1 MRQLNLSR
9 NSCRALRRN
18 RDALERPLTFPRWS
32 EACSV
37 QALLKLPLERFNH
50 LGLIRNIW
58 AKLDASVRARVFIPC
73 AVLFAVTLAAMVLA
87 SVELLGKD
95 LEVAAHQRAQLF
107 IHVAADG
114 LTAAM
119 IHSGPDALP
128 GLLTVVND
136 HREEIISVSLL
147 RENGAVISSSDRE
160 LLEKFPWSE
169 LPARDRTTVVPIDG
183 NQFAVVRPIENEP
196 RCARCHGPVSK
207 LNGWLDARFSREPV
221 TAAKRLLAGKLATAA
236 VPSLIALLAI
246 AWWLLGREVVN
257 PLQRLVRAMQ
267 RAAAGESPLVADEG
281 RTDEVGVAA
290 RGFDATLSALH
301 RSTRELENV
310 YAERMV
316 RADRFAAVGEMATGL
331 AHEIRNPLAGL
342 SGALE
347 LLAEDL
353 ASSPPQAEVVKEMRH
368 QVTRLTQTMEGLLR
382 FARPPRARM
391 RTMDVNAVLENVL
404 FLVRQQRTKGTVH
417 VERRS
422 DPLLPPVYGDPALL
436 EQVFVNVCLNA
447 CQAMNAAGG
456 TLRVNSVVRNQRVL
470 IEIADSG
477 PGIPES
483 VRPHIFTPFFTT
495 RHDGNGLGL
504 AISARIV
511 VEHGGQI
518 DFTCPPEGGTVFSVS
533 LPIGSRLEQAA

>member
-1 MRQLNLSR
+1 MSY
-9 NSCRALRRN
+9 
-18 RDALERPLTFPRWS
+18 
-32 EACSV
+32 
-37 QALLKLPLERFNH
+37 
-50 LGLIRNIW
+50 IRSIW
-58 AKLDASVRARVFIPC
+58 ARLDASVRARVFLPS
-73 AVLFAVTLAAMVLA
+73 ALLFAVTMATMVFA

-95 LEVAAHQRAQLF
+95 LEVAAHQRAELF

-119 IHSGPDALP
+119 IHSGANALP
-128 GLLTVVND
+128 EMLTVVNQ

-147 RENGAVISSSDRE
+147 RENGVVISSSDKS
-160 LLEKFPWSE
+160 LLETSPWSE
-169 LPARDRTTVVPIDG
+169 LPSRDRVTVVPVDAK
-183 NQFAVVRPIENEP
+183 QFAVVRPIENED
-196 RCARCHGPVSK
+196 RCVRCHGPVSK

-221 TAAKRLLAGKLATAA
+221 TSAKTLLAGKLATAA
-236 VPSLIALLAI
+236 VPSLVVLLAI

-267 RAAAGESPLVADEG
+267 RAAAGDIEVVANEG
-281 RTDEVGVAA
+281 RPDEVGIAA

-301 RSTRELENV
+301 SSTRELEKV
-310 YAERMV
+310 YADRMV

-368 QVTRLTQTMEGLLR
+368 QIGRLTQTMEGLLR

-391 RTMDVNAVLENVL
+391 RTLDVNAVLENVL
-404 FLVRQQRTKGTVH
+404 FLVRQQRTSKATIHIVRH
-417 VERRS
+417 SE
-422 DPLLPPVYGDPALL
+422 PLLPPVDGDPALL

-447 CQAMNAAGG
+447 CQAMNGAGG
-456 TLRVNSVVRNQRVL
+456 TLTVSSLLRDGRVI

-477 PGIPES
+477 PGIPEA
-483 VRPHIFTPFFTT
+483 VRAHIFTPFFTT

-511 VEHGGQI
+511 LEHGGLI
-518 DFTCPPEGGTVFSVS
+518 DFSCPKSGGTIFSVS
-533 LPIGSRLEQAA
+533 LPIGTSIEQAA

>member
-1 MRQLNLSR
+1 MR
-9 NSCRALRRN
+9 
-18 RDALERPLTFPRWS
+18 
-32 EACSV
+32 
-37 QALLKLPLERFNH
+37 
-50 LGLIRNIW
+50 LIRNIW
-58 AKLDASVRARVFIPC
+58 ARLDASVRARVFIPF
-73 AVLFAVTLAAMVLA
+73 ALVFAVTLATMVLA

-95 LEVAAHQRAQLF
+95 LENAAHQRAELF
-107 IHVAADG
+107 IHLAADG

-119 IHSGPDALP
+119 IHSGPDSLP
-128 GLLTVVND
+128 EMLTVVNE

-147 RENGAVISSSDRE
+147 RENGVVISSSDKALVE
-160 LLEKFPWSE
+160 QSPWSK
-169 LPARDRTTVVPIDG
+169 LPARDRTTVVPVDA
-183 NQFAVVRPIENEP
+183 NQFAVVRPVENEA
-196 RCARCHGPVSK
+196 RCERCHGSVSK

-221 TAAKRLLAGKLATAA
+221 TVAKRLLAGKLATAA

-246 AWWLLGREVVN
+246 AWWLLGREVVH
-257 PLQRLVRAMQ
+257 PLQRLVRSMK
-267 RAAAGESPLVADEG
+267 RAAAGESSIAADEG
-281 RTDEVGVAA
+281 RADEVGVAA
-290 RGFDATLSALH
+290 RGFDATLLALH
-301 RSTRELENV
+301 DSTRELESV

-391 RTMDVNAVLENVL
+391 RTTDVNAVLENVL
-404 FLVRQQRTKGTVH
+404 FLVRQQRSNKATVQ

-422 DPLLPPVYGDPALL
+422 EASLPPVLGDPALL

-447 CQAMNAAGG
+447 CQAMNGSGG
-456 TLRVNSVVRNQRVL
+456 TLTVSTFTRGERVVV
-470 IEIADSG
+470 EIADSG
-477 PGIPES
+477 PGIPEA

-518 DFTCPPEGGTVFSVS
+518 DFTCPKEGGTVFSVS
-533 LPIGSRLEQAA
+533 LPIGATQEQAA

>member
-1 MRQLNLSR
+1 MKLFNL
-9 NSCRALRRN
+9 
-18 RDALERPLTFPRWS
+18 
-32 EACSV
+32 
-37 QALLKLPLERFNH
+37 
-50 LGLIRNIW
+50 IW
-58 AKLDASVRARVFIPC
+58 AKLDASVRARVFIPS
-73 AVLFAVTLAAMVLA
+73 AVLFAVTIAAMVFA

-95 LEVAAHQRAQLF
+95 LEIAAHQRAELF

-119 IHSGPDALP
+119 IHSGPDSLP
-128 GLLTVVND
+128 GLLTVVNE

-147 RENGAVISSSDRE
+147 RENGAVISSSDSE
-160 LLEKFPWSE
+160 LLEKSPWSE
-169 LPARDRTTVVPIDG
+169 LPARDRTTVVPIDA

-196 RCARCHGPVSK
+196 RCARCHGSVSK
-207 LNGWLDARFSREPV
+207 LNGWLDARFSRKPV
-221 TAAKRLLAGKLATAA
+221 AAAKTLLAGTLAIAA
-236 VPSLIALLAI
+236 VPSLIALLVI

-257 PLQRLVRAMQ
+257 PLQRLVRSMQ
-267 RAAAGESPLVADEG
+267 RAAAGETSIIADEG
-281 RTDEVGVAA
+281 RPDEVGIAA
-290 RGFDATLSALH
+290 RGFDATLLALH
-301 RSTRELENV
+301 RSTRELEEA
-310 YAERMV
+310 YAEGMV

-331 AHEIRNPLAGL
+331 AHEIKNPLAGL

-353 ASSPPQAEVVKEMRH
+353 AASPPQAEVVKEMRH
-368 QVTRLTQTMEGLLR
+368 QVTRLTQTMEGMLR

-391 RTMDVNAVLENVL
+391 RTLDVNAVLENVL
-404 FLVRQQRTKGTVH
+404 FLVRQQRTKAPVH

-422 DPLLPPVYGDPALL
+422 DPALPTVDGDPALL

-447 CQAMNAAGG
+447 CQAMNGAGG
-456 TLRVNSVVRNQRVL
+456 TLTVHSFLRKDRVVV
-470 IEIADSG
+470 EIADSG
-477 PGIPES
+477 PGIPLA

-518 DFTCPPEGGTVFSVS
+518 EFNCPPGGGTVFSVS
-533 LPIGSRLEQAA
+533 LPAGSAKEQAA